1 MVYTCRQSREEDM
14 TRNTIRHS
22 MLILFTLYLGTSVWM
37 FGDGRFRQQTRRV
50 VGRHHVRAFSFTR
63 GPHQNFNRA
72 HRRLHHRLL
81 PLHTRLHHQVFRLH
95 RPSQFRRGPIRHVQF
110 SKRRPRNVP
119 VGFKAVRI
127 SSQRVKSG
135 GKSTFFAGRWAVI
148 QSDGKSIS
156 PSELAPVQ
164 VSGQWTLRWRNA
176 PQ

>member
-1 MVYTCRQSREEDM
+1 M

-22 MLILFTLYLGTSVWM
+22 VLVLFTLYLGTSVWM
-37 FGDGRFRQQTRRV
+37 FGDGRFRQQTRHV
-50 VGRHHVRAFSFTR
+50 VRRHHVRAFSFTP
-63 GPHQNFNRA
+63 GPHQNFHRA
-72 HRRLHHRLL
+72 HRRHHHRLL

-95 RPSQFRRGPIRHVQF
+95 RPAHFRRGPIRHVQF

-135 GKSTFFAGRWAVI
+135 PKSAFFAGRWAVI

-156 PSELAPVQ
+156 PSELVPVQ
-164 VSGQWTLRWRNA
+164 VSGQWTLRWKKA
-176 PQ
+176 PR